1 MIGATSLLDASCLQ
15 FPVQADSILDLT
27 QATAQG
33 PNTAMWFQQNSL
45 QQQQQG
51 TLVLPQCSQADLDPS
66 LWALQQTTDL
76 STLAGML
83 QHSNELISLPFPQST
98 GIAMDGRQVI
108 FQVQGPAKTQTMQ
121 QVSTGLNTPMQHV
134 VITASGE
141 QLLVLGGAHDTLSQ
155 QQQGLVCVEPCAAV
169 NSSSMDLQLQQ
180 LQDAINSISNQT
192 TAVQQVLLGRQC
204 SQPQGSSPTM
214 DPMLNLEVSLQGF
227 IYVHVHGWMFV
238 LGSYVPVEAGAES

>member
-1 MIGATSLLDASCLQ
+1 MIGATPMLDASCLQ
-15 FPVQADSILDLT
+15 FPAQSGHIHDLT

-33 PNTAMWFQQNSL
+33 PNTAGWVQQNSL

-51 TLVLPQCSQADLDPS
+51 SFVLPKCSQAELDAS
-66 LWALQQTTDL
+66 MWALKQTTDL

-83 QHSNELISLPFPQST
+83 QHSSELISLPFPQST

-108 FQVQGPAKTQTMQ
+108 FQVQGPANTQAMQ
-121 QVSTGLNTPMQHV
+121 QVSTGVNSPMQHV

-141 QLLVLGGAHDTLSQ
+141 QLLVLGGSHDTMHQ

-169 NSSSMDLQLQQ
+169 NSPSMDLQLQQ
-180 LQDAINSISNQT
+180 LQDAIFSLTNQT

-214 DPMLNLEVSLQGF
+214 GPILNLEVGLQSF
-227 IYVHVHGWMFV
+227 T
-238 LGSYVPVEAGAES
+238 